1 MSAPRSFLFVLG
13 SARPGGNT
21 ETLARA
27 AAESLPETDR
37 QEWIHLDEAGLPPF
51 TDRRHTGDGTAPP
64 AAGAEQRVQ
73 DATLAAT
80 DIVIASPLYWYSVSG
95 TVKTYLDYWS
105 GWMRV
110 SGLEFRSRMAGKRL
124 WGVSAVSDPDPAAAD
139 PLAGTLRLSAGYLRM
154 EWRGLLLGNG
164 SRPGD
169 VLSDHDALAE
179 AKTFLELDAPG
190 S

>member
-1 MSAPRSFLFVLG
+1 MASPRRFLFVLG
-13 SARPGGNT
+13 SARTGGNT
-21 ETLARA
+21 EALARA
-27 AAESLPETDR
+27 AAECLSETDR
-37 QEWIHLDEAGLPPF
+37 QEWIHLDELALPPF

-64 AAGAEQRVQ
+64 ASGAEKRAQ

-80 DIVIASPLYWYSVSG
+80 DIIIASPLYWYSVSG

-110 SGLEFRSRMAGKRL
+110 PGLEFRPRMVGKRL
-124 WGVSAVSDPDPAAAD
+124 WGVSAVSDPNPAAAE
-139 PLAGTLRLSAGYLRM
+139 PMAGMLRLSAEYLRM

-169 VLSDHDALAE
+169 VLGDHEALAE